1 MPSRIIVTAPG
12 CARRCCAAE
21 SVPEGGIVQPCGVC
35 CLRTID
41 TNTRRV
47 GEIPGCVPPKGVGA
61 GLYSTKIENGRV
73 KFMTTRPLNYEVSIE
88 PQDPLYPPT
97 KPVF

>member
-1 MPSRIIVTAPG
+1 
-12 CARRCCAAE
+12 
-21 SVPEGGIVQPCGVC
+21 VC

-61 GLYSTKIENGRV
+61 GLYSTKIENGRFKV
-73 KFMTTRPLNYEVSIE
+73 MTTRPLNYEVSIE